1 MQNRDFVMPEKSKHG
16 TTTVSVVCKDAII
29 VASDNRASMGYL
41 IANKSCDKIFK
52 ISDRIAMTIAGSAG
66 DGQML
71 AKYLKAEIDLYKL
84 NVGIEPSLDVASSL
98 MQNILFSQ
106 GKSWLPYLV
115 QLIIAGID
123 EKDNFAIYTLDPME
137 SNIKET
143 KFYTTGSGS
152 PMVFGILED
161 AYKEGM
167 SEEEGVQLVIRAI
180 YSAIKR
186 DMGSGEAIDVVV
198 INRKG
203 YRKLDKIPVE
213 TVLKSKK

>member
-1 MQNRDFVMPEKSKHG
+1 MPVKAKHG
-16 TTTVSVVCKDAII
+16 TTTVSVVCKDAVII
-29 VASDNRASMGYL
+29 AADNRASMGYL

-52 ISDRIAMTIAGSAG
+52 ISDQIGMTIAGNAG

-71 AKYLKAEIDLYKL
+71 ARLLKAEIDLYRL
-84 NVGIEPSLDVASSL
+84 NVGIEPSLEVAASL

-123 EKDNFAIYTLDPME
+123 EKGGFAIYTLDPLG
-137 SNIKET
+137 SSIKET

-152 PMVFGILED
+152 PMVFGVFED
-161 AYKEGM
+161 SYKDNM
-167 SEEEGVQLVIRAI
+167 TEEEGIQLAIRAI

-186 DMGSGEAIDVVV
+186 DMGSGEAIDVIV
-198 INRKG
+198 INKKG
-203 YRKLDKIPVE
+203 YKKLDKIPVE
-213 TVLKSKK
+213 TVLKPKK

>member
-1 MQNRDFVMPEKSKHG
+1 
-16 TTTVSVVCKDAII
+16 
-29 VASDNRASMGYL
+29 
-41 IANKSCDKIFK
+41 
-52 ISDRIAMTIAGSAG
+52 
-66 DGQML
+66 
-71 AKYLKAEIDLYKL
+71 
-84 NVGIEPSLDVASSL
+84 
-98 MQNILFSQ
+98 
-106 GKSWLPYLV
+106 
-115 QLIIAGID
+115 
-123 EKDNFAIYTLDPME
+123 
-137 SNIKET
+137 
-143 KFYTTGSGS
+143 
-152 PMVFGILED
+152 MVFGILED

>member
-1 MQNRDFVMPEKSKHG
+1 MPVKSKHG
-16 TTTVSVVCKDAII
+16 TTTVSVVCKDAVII
-29 VASDNRASMGYL
+29 AADNRASMGYL
-41 IANKSCDKIFK
+41 IANKSCDKVFK
-52 ISDRIAMTIAGSAG
+52 ISERIAMTIAGSAG

-71 AKYLKAEIDLYKL
+71 AKLLKAEIDLYRL
-84 NVGIEPSLDVASSL
+84 NSNVEPSLDVASNL

-106 GKSWLPYLV
+106 GKSWMPYLV

-123 EKDNFAIYTLDPME
+123 DKDNFAIYTLDPLG
-137 SNIKET
+137 SSIKET

-152 PMVFGILED
+152 PMVFGVFED
-161 AYKEGM
+161 SYKEGM
-167 SEEEGVQLVIRAI
+167 SEEEGIQLAIRAI